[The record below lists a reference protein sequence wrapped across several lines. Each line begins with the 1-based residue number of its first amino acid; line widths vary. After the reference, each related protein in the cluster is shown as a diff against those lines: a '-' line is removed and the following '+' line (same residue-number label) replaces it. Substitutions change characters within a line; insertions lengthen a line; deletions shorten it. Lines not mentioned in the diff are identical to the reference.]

1 MSDIFDNIKIDPSCG
16 DTLAEQLKQQF
27 TWLIASGQLKPGE
40 QLPSVREL
48 ARHLSIN
55 LHTVRSAYRKLELE
69 GLVKTHH
76 GLGTIVLPAAPSQ
89 IATTETR
96 LRSHTIGVILP
107 SLENPFYHAF
117 IQGIEERI
125 HEERTMLFVCN
136 AHESMDEAR
145 RYFAQLAAK
154 KVDGVILASLD
165 DSAILETRKGN
176 RRSTPLPIISTDWPA
191 SEGYSVLI
199 DLEHAGYLATL
210 HLLEHGHRRVG
221 LITFEGDVSN
231 VDQIN
236 AGYER
241 ALREAGLQPDLELV
255 AAVGG
260 FLLPD
265 GAEGARKLLHLPQPP
280 TAIFAISDMLALG
293 AMSVIKEAGLKIPQ
307 DVAIAGFNNIPVSN
321 LVEPQLTTVTAPARE
336 MGMEAMNMLQGLIAG
351 RKPAQK
357 QKVLPVSLVIRN
369 SCGTHE

>member
-1 MSDIFDNIKIDPSCG
+1 MTSIVDAIKIDPSRG

-27 TWLIASGQLKPGE
+27 TWLIASRQLKPGE
-40 QLPSVREL
+40 RLPSVREL

-55 LHTVRSAYRKLELE
+55 LHTVRNAYRKLELE

-76 GLGTIVLPAAPSQ
+76 GLGTIVLPAAPTQ
-89 IATTETR
+89 IAATKAR

-117 IQGIEERI
+117 IQGIEECV
-125 HEERTMLFVCN
+125 HKERTMLFVCN

-165 DSAILETRKGN
+165 DSAVLETRKGS
-176 RRSTPLPIISTDWPA
+176 RRSSLLPFVSVDWPA
-191 SEGYSVLI
+191 SQGWSVLI
-199 DLEHAGYLATL
+199 DLENAGYLATR
-210 HLLEHGHRRVG
+210 HLLEHGHYRVG
-221 LITFEGDVSN
+221 LITFKGDVSN

-241 ALREAGLQPDLELV
+241 ALRQAALQSDPELV

-265 GAEGARKLLHLPQPP
+265 GAEGARKLLGLHQPP

-293 AMSVIKEAGLKIPQ
+293 AMSALKDSGLKIPQ
-307 DVAIAGFNNIPVSN
+307 DVAVAGFNNIPVSS

-336 MGMEAMNMLQGLIAG
+336 MGLEAMSMLQSLIAD

-357 QKVLPVSLVIRN
+357 QKVLPVSLVIRE
-369 SCGTHE
+369 SCGLHK